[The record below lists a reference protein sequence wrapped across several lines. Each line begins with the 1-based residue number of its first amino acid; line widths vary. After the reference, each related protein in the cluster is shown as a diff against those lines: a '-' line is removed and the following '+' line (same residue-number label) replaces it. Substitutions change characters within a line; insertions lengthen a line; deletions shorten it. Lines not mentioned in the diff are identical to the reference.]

1 MSASDRERPRIH
13 ISGSPSS
20 RFGKRSGAVDG
31 RCRTQ
36 PKSVLRHISPASL
49 NGWFGIL
56 GLLIIVLSGAANAA
70 EPALSI
76 EDVYDNVNGSVV
88 VVRTLERAVMDH
100 DESNLVPFSDQGS
113 GVLISETGDVLTAA
127 HLVQVADFV
136 QVEFSDGTRVS
147 ATIVAS
153 DPIADLALL
162 RLEEI
167 PENAV
172 SVRLADSDTV
182 RVGQQVFVIGAPYG
196 LGHTLTVGHISAR
209 HLPGTLSS
217 VPGLA
222 EFFQA
227 DVAIHGGNSGGPM
240 FDMNGNVIGIVT
252 HQLSQSG
259 NFEGLGFSVTSNSV
273 KKLLL
278 RHRSPWSGVS
288 VFALNATF
296 AGLFN
301 LPQES
306 GLLVQRVAAGSPGAR
321 IGLQH
326 GFMPAMIGE
335 QQLLL
340 GGDIILDVD
349 GRTVGTLESYV
360 DLRRHLAD
368 VESGQTVRVRVL
380 RKGQIIELTA
390 SID

>member
-1 MSASDRERPRIH
+1 MNAPNHGKAASL
-13 ISGSPSS
+13 S
-20 RFGKRSGAVDG
+20 AVDFWEG
-31 RCRTQ
+31 LVRD
-36 PKSVLRHISPASL
+36 LRHKPGISIPS
-49 NGWFGIL
+49 WCGIF
-56 GLLIIVLSGAANAA
+56 GLLVFVAIGSAYAA
-70 EPALSI
+70 EPARSI
-76 EDVYDNVNGSVV
+76 EDVYDDVNGSVV
-88 VVRTLERAVMDH
+88 VVRTLERAVMDQ
-100 DESNLVPFSDQGS
+100 DQTDLVTFSDQGS

-136 QVEFSDGTRVS
+136 RVEFYDGTQVG

-162 RLEEI
+162 RLDEI
-167 PENAV
+167 PEIAV
-172 SVRLADSDTV
+172 TVRLADSDAV

-196 LGHTLTVGHISAR
+196 LGHTLTVGHVSAR
-209 HLPGTLSS
+209 HLPGTLSGI
-217 VPGLA
+217 PGLA

-240 FDMNGNVIGIVT
+240 FDMNGDVVGIVT
-252 HQLSQSG
+252 HQLTQSG

-288 VFALNATF
+288 VFALNATL
-296 AGLFN
+296 AGFFN

-306 GLLVQRVAAGSPGAR
+306 GLLVQRVATGSPGAQ

-340 GGDIILDVD
+340 GGDVILDVD

-360 DLRRHLAD
+360 ELRRHLS
-368 VESGQTVRVRVL
+368 EIKPGQAVRVRVL
-380 RKGQIIELTA
+380 RKGRIVELTA
-390 SID
+390 SLE

>member
-1 MSASDRERPRIH
+1 
-13 ISGSPSS
+13 
-20 RFGKRSGAVDG
+20 
-31 RCRTQ
+31 
-36 PKSVLRHISPASL
+36 L
-49 NGWFGIL
+49 NGWFGIF

-88 VVRTLERAVMDH
+88 VVRTLEHAVMGH
-100 DESNLVPFSDQGS
+100 DEANLVPFSDQGS

-321 IGLQH
+321 IGLRH